1 MMTRRTLALLVVLA
15 LGFVLLTATTSS
27 ARNTIEYSSNGSGAC
42 GQVVFRD
49 DDGGDDDRWGN
60 ADPEGDEGDDDV
72 PEPPEEDGGEGEGEG
87 EGGEGNAMGRQLSM
101 RLATFYAQFRF
112 AFMHMKYILA
122 TL

>member
-87 EGGEGNAMGRQLSM
+87 GEGNATGRQLSM

-112 AFMHMKYILA
+112 AFMHMKYMLA